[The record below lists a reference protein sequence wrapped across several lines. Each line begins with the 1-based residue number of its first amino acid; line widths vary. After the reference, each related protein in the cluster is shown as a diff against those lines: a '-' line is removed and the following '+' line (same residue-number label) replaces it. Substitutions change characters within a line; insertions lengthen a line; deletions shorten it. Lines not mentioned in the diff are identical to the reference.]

1 MANLQNKSENNES
14 EEIQRSKKVFWSD
27 KIYDKSERN
36 LDYNLYNLDDFY
48 PKYILF
54 TDNPEDEIFMDLIW
68 RAKNILNS

>member
-1 MANLQNKSENNES
+1 MANLQNTSENNES

-36 LDYNLYNLDDFY
+36 LDYNLYNVDDFY

-54 TDNPEDEIFMDLIW
+54 TDKPEDEIFMDLNW
-68 RAKNILNS
+68 RAKKILKS

>member
-1 MANLQNKSENNES
+1 MANLQNTSENNES

-36 LDYNLYNLDDFY
+36 LDYNLYNVDDFY

-54 TDNPEDEIFMDLIW
+54 TDKPEDEIFMDLNW
-68 RAKNILNS
+68 RAKKIFKS

>member
-1 MANLQNKSENNES
+1 MANLQNTSENNES

-54 TDNPEDEIFMDLIW
+54 TDKPEDKIFMDLIW
-68 RAKNILNS
+68 RAKKFLKS